1 MFAAR
6 VRYDR
11 WAEYE
16 ALAQEFIDDKR
27 RHVNGMSA
35 DEIAVVKKMVECRI
49 SETQSVISVLRLREA
64 ELRTVA
70 YRLGQ
75 ELGKKVRINVHD

>member
-1 MFAAR
+1 MFTAR
-6 VRYDR
+6 VRYDK

-16 ALAQEFIDDKR
+16 ALAQEFIDGKR
-27 RHVNGMSA
+27 RHVNGMTT
-35 DEIAVVKKMVECRI
+35 DEIAVVKKMVEHRI
-49 SETQSVISVLRLREA
+49 SETQSIVSALQLREA

-70 YRLGQ
+70 YKLGQ